1 MLGIL
6 FREWQAPSRGSN
18 QESASSGRFTAPA
31 VAMRHSRILATLAL
45 SATCVAVAMIADYLV
60 TILLL
65 RDYQGYTPLITLCI
79 ATLVS
84 TPVTFVLVSN
94 VYKLRAARD
103 ELAIARD
110 AAVNAN
116 LSKTMFFA
124 NMSHELRT
132 PLNAIIGFSQLLE
145 TDVFAAKRVEYA
157 RLIHESGKHLL
168 DLVNDLLDIS
178 KMEAGRF
185 QLEDTEISLG
195 DVVEECCEI
204 VRTRLRQAQ
213 LQLIRNVPPGLP
225 SVTADRRAIKQIVLN
240 LLTNAAK
247 FTDAG
252 GRVEV
257 FAASLSSGE
266 VAFGVRDSGI
276 GIAAEDLARIFERY
290 GRSRH
295 EVVKLKEGTGLGL
308 PIVKGLA
315 EAHGGR
321 ITLESEPGQGTCV
334 TIWLPAE
341 RVHPQQ
347 SAVVHY

>member
-1 MLGIL
+1 
-6 FREWQAPSRGSN
+6 
-18 QESASSGRFTAPA
+18 
-31 VAMRHSRILATLAL
+31 MRNPRILATLAL
-45 SATCVAVAMIADYLV
+45 SATCVAVAMLADYVV

-65 RDYQGYTPLITLCI
+65 RDYQGYTPMITLCI

-84 TPVTFVLVSN
+84 TPVTYVLVRSM
-94 VYKLRAARD
+94 YSLRAARD
-103 ELAIARD
+103 ALAAARD
-110 AAVNAN
+110 DAVRAN

-145 TDVFAAKRVEYA
+145 TDVFAARRVEYA
-157 RLIHESGKHLL
+157 HLIHEAGRHLL

-185 QLEDTEISLG
+185 QLEESNLSLDEI
-195 DVVEECCEI
+195 VEECCEI
-204 VRTRLRQAQ
+204 IRPRLREAQ
-213 LQLIRNVPPGLP
+213 LQLIQNVARNLP
-225 SVTADRRAIKQIVLN
+225 LVTADRRAIKQIVLN

-247 FTDAG
+247 FTEAG
-252 GRVEV
+252 GKVEI
-257 FAASLSSGE
+257 FAAAMVGGE
-266 VAFGVRDSGI
+266 IAFGVRDDGI
-276 GIAAEDLARIFERY
+276 GIAAEDQARIFERY

-321 ITLESEPGQGTCV
+321 ITLESAPGRGTCV
-334 TIWLPAE
+334 TVWLPVE
-341 RVHPQQ
+341 RVCRPR
-347 SAVVHY
+347 SAAVRS

>member
-1 MLGIL
+1 
-6 FREWQAPSRGSN
+6 
-18 QESASSGRFTAPA
+18 
-31 VAMRHSRILATLAL
+31 MRYPRILATLAL
-45 SATCVAVAMIADYLV
+45 SATCVAIAMLADYLV

-84 TPVTFVLVSN
+84 TPVTYVLVSN

-103 ELAIARD
+103 ELAAARD
-110 AAVNAN
+110 AAVKAN

-157 RLIHESGKHLL
+157 RLIQQSGKHLL

-185 QLEDTEISLG
+185 ELEDTELSLENLM
-195 DVVEECCEI
+195 EECCEV
-204 VRTRLRQAQ
+204 VRTRMREAQ
-213 LQLIRNVPPGLP
+213 LRLIRSVPRDLP
-225 SVTADRRAIKQIVLN
+225 LIIADKRAIKQIVLN

-252 GRVEV
+252 GKVEV
-257 FAASLSSGE
+257 FAALLPGGE
-266 VAFGVRDSGI
+266 VMFGVRDNGM
-276 GIAAEDLARIFERY
+276 GIAPEEQARIFERY

-295 EVVKLKEGTGLGL
+295 EVVKLKEGAGLGL
-308 PIVKGLA
+308 PIVKGLV

-321 ITLESEPGQGTCV
+321 VTLDSAPGRGTCV
-334 TIWLPAE
+334 TIYLPAE
-341 RVHPQQ
+341 RVRSPQPAAAR
-347 SAVVHY
+347 S